1 MLRISPDAPE
11 PELVERAATLL
22 RNGDLV
28 AIPTETVY
36 GLGCN
41 ALDAAAVQRVFDAK
55 ERPSSDPLIAH
66 VDGPNMLAAV
76 AAQPVP
82 QAAQILMD
90 AFWPGPL
97 TVVVPRRPDLPSAVT
112 SGLPDVAVRCPAHP
126 VASAII
132 AAAGVPIAAPSANR
146 FSRVSPTSAAH
157 VLTDLADRIEMVV
170 DSGRSVHGLES
181 TVVAFDDDGAIV
193 LRHGAIP
200 LEAIQALVPARAL
213 GTDADADRAKA
224 SPGHDERHYSPHT
237 STIAVAPGALASA
250 SLEALADL
258 ARTGVRYAGYSDR
271 VPRLP
276 AGWAFE
282 SLGSIDQIET
292 VGHDLYDALRRM
304 DQPDVELIVLELS
317 GAAGLGRA
325 IDDRLT
331 RAASS
336 VVASDASELA
346 GRLS

>member
-1 MLRISPDAPE
+1 VLPISPDAPE
-11 PELVERAATLL
+11 PELVERAAALL
-22 RNGDLV
+22 RAGKLV

-41 ALDAAAVQRVFDAK
+41 ALDAAAVQRVFEAK

-66 VDGPNMLAAV
+66 VDGPTMLASV
-76 AAQPVP
+76 AAEPVP
-82 QAAQILMD
+82 DAARVLMD

-97 TVVVPRRPDLPSAVT
+97 TVVIPRHPDLPDAVT
-112 SGLPDVAVRCPAHP
+112 SGLPDVAVRSPAHP

-132 AAAGVPIAAPSANR
+132 SAAGVPIAAPSANR

-181 TVVAFDDDGAIV
+181 TVVAFDDDGAVV

-200 LEAIQALVPARAL
+200 LEAIQALVPARML
-213 GTDADADRAKA
+213 GGDADADRAKA
-224 SPGHDERHYSPHT
+224 SPGHDERHYSPRT
-237 STIAVAPGALASA
+237 ATVAVAPGTLEGASVDDLAELASV
-250 SLEALADL
+250 
-258 ARTGVRYAGYSDR
+258 GICYAGYSNR
-271 VPRLP
+271 SPELP

-282 SLGSIDQIET
+282 SLGSLDRIET
-292 VGHDLYDALRRM
+292 VAHDLYDALRRM
-304 DQPDVELIVLELS
+304 DQPEVKLIVLELT
-317 GAAGLGRA
+317 GADGLGRA

-336 VVASDASELA
+336 VVVNSVAELA
-346 GRLS
+346 NRLR

>member
-1 MLRISPDAPE
+1 MLPISSDAPE
-11 PELVERAATLL
+11 PELVERAAALL
-22 RNGDLV
+22 RTGKLV

-66 VDGPNMLAAV
+66 VDGPAMLVSV
-76 AAQPVP
+76 AATPVP
-82 QAAQILMD
+82 ESARVLMD

-97 TVVVPRRPDLPSAVT
+97 TVVIPRHPDLPDAVT

-126 VASAII
+126 VAAAII
-132 AAAGVPIAAPSANR
+132 SAAGVPVAAPSANR

-181 TVVAFDDDGAIV
+181 TVVAFDAGGAIV

-200 LEAIQALVPARAL
+200 LEAIQELVPARAL
-213 GTDADADRAKA
+213 GGDADADRVKA
-224 SPGHDERHYSPHT
+224 SPGHDERHYSPRT
-237 STIAVAPGALASA
+237 ATLAVVPGVLADASA
-250 SLEALADL
+250 EQLAAL
-258 ARTGVRYAGYSDR
+258 ARTGVRYAGYSNR
-271 VPRLP
+271 APELP
-276 AGWAFE
+276 DGWDFE
-282 SLGSIDQIET
+282 SLGSIDRIET
-292 VGHDLYDALRRM
+292 VAHDLYDALRRM
-304 DQPDVELIVLELS
+304 DRPDVDLIILELT
-317 GAAGLGRA
+317 GADGLGRA
-325 IDDRLT
+325 IDDRLA

-336 VVASDASELA
+336 VVALSPGELSD
-346 GRLS
+346 RLG